1 MYQCTSFYTA
11 NRILPQGRDIVVAAW
26 SVTADRGYTYDMA
39 EDTLILPKMYCFIRT
54 IDGSGVIRTQH
65 GNIRLEQNSYIVLPR
80 KEILEYHSDFKI
92 WSYYWVDFIWA
103 DGMPDHSG
111 RKMYTE
117 FTEYEKSMFQELLTV
132 GAQHPDEIRYI
143 NGIFLHYL
151 FHLYFHSDKREK
163 QQTRS
168 VQFSEV
174 CAYIEQKLYSR
185 LTVQEIADFFNVSTR
200 RIHQIFRENSGLS
213 PKQYVSNL
221 KIEKAKQLLT
231 RTSIPI
237 AGIADVLGYD
247 SPYHFSAVF
256 RKKEGLA
263 PSEFRKLSGGS
274 GESKIQPPQNTEQSS
289 GSGN

>member
-1 MYQCTSFYTA
+1 M
-11 NRILPQGRDIVVAAW
+11 
-26 SVTADRGYTYDMA
+26 
-39 EDTLILPKMYCFIRT
+39 
-54 IDGSGVIRTQH
+54 
-65 GNIRLEQNSYIVLPR
+65 
-80 KEILEYHSDFKI
+80 
-92 WSYYWVDFIWA
+92 
-103 DGMPDHSG
+103 
-111 RKMYTE
+111 
-117 FTEYEKSMFQELLTV
+117 
-132 GAQHPDEIRYI
+132 
-143 NGIFLHYL
+143 
-151 FHLYFHSDKREK
+151 
-163 QQTRS
+163 
-168 VQFSEV
+168 